1 MVIYLAC
8 VYLNTNIMKLAS
20 ILGVAAAVGVVWFFR
35 TERGKALWNEYK
47 DNFTDL
53 LGEGENLVNDISG
66 KATRFG
72 NEARKAAME
81 PIEG

>member
-1 MVIYLAC
+1 MVIYLLC
-8 VYLNTNIMKLAS
+8 STSNTNTMKLAS

-47 DNFTDL
+47 DNFSDL
-53 LGEGENLVNDISG
+53 FNEGENLVNDISG
-66 KATRFG
+66 KASRFG
-72 NEARKAAME
+72 NEVRKSALE

>member
-1 MVIYLAC
+1 
-8 VYLNTNIMKLAS
+8 MKLAS

-47 DNFTDL
+47 ENFSDL
-53 LGEGENLVNDISG
+53 FDEGENLVNDISSKVG
-66 KATRFG
+66 RYG
-72 NEARKAAME
+72 NEARKTAME